1 VRIVSAMT
9 SHTAG
14 GAEHAAVW
22 LLDALAARG
31 HDVRLL
37 TSHPDLAA
45 GRRVVAR
52 PLALGPKLSARSW
65 PALTALS
72 PLLVRRFAAA
82 LAREAPYDV
91 LLLHF
96 KKEQLLAPLLPA
108 RLRPRVAWAEWGPV
122 PVQLRSGPPGRLYR
136 RAARDV
142 AAILAVSEG
151 TRRSLVEAGAPAVRI
166 EVVPN
171 VIDVEWAQPDPE
183 AGAARRQALGIPADA
198 FVVGCLTRFNANK
211 RNDVAID
218 AAAALASTPGPP
230 VHLLMMGEGETE
242 GKLRAR
248 SAPLGAAAHFAP
260 SPGAAAP
267 EWLSACDAVVFCP
280 SPTEGEPLAIVLAQ
294 LAARP
299 VVAAAAEGAT
309 GLVELIARPEHDP
322 QTVAALL
329 ADYRADPQRAQSHGR
344 RARELAVAR
353 HDPDAVAAR
362 AERLLTP

>member
-1 VRIVSAMT
+1 MT
-9 SHTAG
+9 SRTEG

-65 PALTALS
+65 PALTVAS
-72 PLLVRRFAAA
+72 PLLVRRLAAA
-82 LAREAPYDV
+82 LTREAPYDV

-96 KKEQLLAPLLPA
+96 KKEQLLAPLLPR
-108 RLRPRVAWAEWGPV
+108 RLRARVAWAEWGPV
-122 PVQLRSGPPGRLYR
+122 PAPLRSGPPGRLYR

-142 AAILAVSEG
+142 AAVLAVSEG
-151 TRRSLVEAGAPAVRI
+151 TRRSLVESGVPAERI
-166 EVVPN
+166 DVVPN
-171 VIDVEWAQPDPE
+171 VIDVGWARPEPD
-183 AGAARRQALGIPADA
+183 AGAARRQALGIPAEA
-198 FVVGCLTRFNANK
+198 FVIGCLTRFNAKK
-211 RNDVAID
+211 RNVVAID
-218 AAAALASTPGPP
+218 AAVLLARSPGPP
-230 VHLLMMGEGETE
+230 VHLLLMGEGETE
-242 GKLRAR
+242 AALRDRA
-248 SAPLGAAAHFAP
+248 APLGSAAHFAP

-267 EWLSACDAVVFCP
+267 EWLSACDATVFCP

-299 VVAAAAEGAT
+299 VVAAGAEGAA
-309 GLVELIARPEHDP
+309 GLVDTIARPEHDP
-322 QTVAALL
+322 QAVAALL
-329 ADYRADPQRAQSHGR
+329 AAYRAEPARAQADGR

>member
-22 LLDALAARG
+22 LLDALAERG

-52 PLALGPKLSARSW
+52 PLALGPKLSAHSW
-65 PALTALS
+65 PALTVAS
-72 PLLVRRFAAA
+72 PLLVRRLVTA

-96 KKEQLLAPLLPA
+96 KKEQLLAPLLPR

-142 AAILAVSEG
+142 SAVLAVSEG
-151 TRRSLVEAGAPAVRI
+151 TRRSLIAAGVPDERI

-171 VIDVEWAQPDPE
+171 VVDVAWAGPDPE
-183 AGAARRQALGIPADA
+183 AGAARRAVLGVPADA
-198 FVVGCLTRFNANK
+198 FLIGCLTRFNAKK

-218 AAAALASTPGPP
+218 AAIRLARTPGPP
-230 VHLLMMGEGETE
+230 VHLLIMGDGGTE
-242 GKLRAR
+242 AALRAR
-248 SAPLGAAAHFAP
+248 AAPLGAAAHFAP
-260 SPGAAAP
+260 SPGVAAP

-309 GLVELIARPEHDP
+309 GLVDAIARPEHDP
-322 QTVAALL
+322 QAVAALL
-329 ADYRADPQRAQSHGR
+329 GAYRADPGRAQAHGR

-353 HDPDAVAAR
+353 HEPDTVAVR
-362 AERLLTP
+362 AERRLTP

>member
-1 VRIVSAMT
+1 MT

-37 TSHPDLAA
+37 TSHPELAA
-45 GRRVVAR
+45 GRRIVAR

-65 PALTALS
+65 PALTVAS
-72 PLLVRRFAAA
+72 PLLVRRLAAA
-82 LAREAPYDV
+82 LAHEAPYDV
-91 LLLHF
+91 LLVHF
-96 KKEQLLAPLLPA
+96 KKEQLLAPLLPR

-122 PVQLRSGPPGRLYR
+122 PAPLRSGPPGRLYR

-142 AAILAVSEG
+142 AAVLAVSEG
-151 TRRSLVEAGAPAVRI
+151 TRRSLVESGVPAERV
-166 EVVPN
+166 EVVAN
-171 VIDVEWAQPDPE
+171 AIDVGWARPEPE
-183 AGAARRQALGIPADA
+183 AGTARRQALGIPAEA
-198 FVVGCLTRFNANK
+198 FVIGCLTRFNAKK

-218 AAAALASTPGPP
+218 AAALLARAPGPP
-230 VHLLMMGEGETE
+230 VHLLMLGEGETE
-242 GKLRAR
+242 GDLRAR
-248 SAPLGAAAHFAP
+248 AAPLGAAAHFAP

-309 GLVELIARPEHDP
+309 GLVDAIARPEHDP
-322 QTVAALL
+322 RAVAALL
-329 ADYRADPQRAQSHGR
+329 APYRADPSRARADGH
-344 RARELAVAR
+344 RARELSLAR

-362 AERLLTP
+362 AERVLTP